1 MARTKN
7 PFSGLTASLASRNEA
22 GRQSNSYAGQS
33 QQYALRQAAERRLGN
48 GQAEMDRQAASYG
61 GKAQQE
67 YDDQIGRMR
76 DEQARQAGSYES
88 MSGKM
93 DLRNLGVGLNPES
106 PNSPSGMSGPVGPS
120 LADLAKQ
127 AMDQKYAAVEGRI
140 NSSSEANQSAFAEAQ
155 AKMAEFYGKAA
166 EDRKE
171 PYAKG
176 VTELAGNL
184 ANLGMDFTSG
194 DLAKDWDKNERNLQE
209 NADLALANDQ
219 TWFEKMKTVNKD
231 VYSQLMVELAQ
242 AKMAEEMALASG
254 GGGGGGGGG
263 RGRGGSSSS
272 GTGGTLS
279 GDIQADTNFE
289 ELFPGVIQGLDT
301 LSPVDRQRRQ
311 LQYDRFGDPDAVLA
325 DLAKR
330 AQVEGRYMNRPSTP
344 ARVSVNPVSTAR
356 SVLQRILPTA
366 AGISNRRTAAD
377 TNWWRSQS
385 SRYGPVQTNS
395 KINETSKDTRN
406 KQKYS

>member
-1 MARTKN
+1 MAKN
-7 PFSGLTASLASRNEA
+7 PFSGLTASLASRKEA

-33 QQYALRQAAERRLGN
+33 QQHALRQAAERRLGSPR
-48 GQAEMDRQAASYG
+48 EMDRQAASYAG
-61 GKAQQE
+61 RGQQS
-67 YDDQIGRMR
+67 YDDQIGRMKA
-76 DEQARQAGSYES
+76 EQDRQAGSYES

-106 PNSPSGMSGPVGPS
+106 PNTPSGMGGPVGPS

-127 AMDQKYAAVEGRI
+127 AMNDKYAAVEGRI

-242 AKMAEEMALASG
+242 AKLAEELAMASG
-254 GGGGGGGGG
+254 GSGGGGG
-263 RGRGGSSSS
+263 RGRGGGGSSKS

-289 ELFPGVIQGLDT
+289 DILPGVREGLALLGPTDAA
-301 LSPVDRQRRQ
+301 RRG
-311 LQYDRFGDPDAVLA
+311 LQYDQYGDPDAVLA
-325 DLAKR
+325 QLAER
-330 AQVEGRYMNRPSTP
+330 AALEGKYMNRTSRP
-344 ARVSVNPVSTAR
+344 ARVSVNPVATAN
-356 SVLQRILPTA
+356 SVLQRLLPTA
-366 AGISNRRTAAD
+366 ATISNRRTNSD
-377 TNWWRSQS
+377 RNWWQGQS
-385 SRYGPVQTNS
+385 SRYGPIQTNS
-395 KINETSKDTRN
+395 KINETSKNTRN
-406 KQKYS
+406 KQTYS

>member
-1 MARTKN
+1 MGSKN
-7 PFSGLTASLASRNEA
+7 PFSGLTASLLSVKEG

-33 QQYALRQAAERRLGN
+33 QQYAARQALEKKARDKEIRMNSGYVSST
-48 GQAEMDRQAASYG
+48 GP
-61 GKAQQE
+61 GKDLAKQE
-67 YDDQIGRMR
+67 AD
-76 DEQARQAGSYES
+76 RQAGSYES

-106 PNSPSGMSGPVGPS
+106 PNSPSPIGGPVGPS

-127 AMDQKYAAVEGRI
+127 AMDEKYAAVEGRI
-140 NSSSEANQSAFAEAQ
+140 NASMDTNQSAFAEAQ
-155 AKMAEFYGKAA
+155 EKMKAFYGKAA

-194 DLAKDWDKNERNLQE
+194 DLAKEWDKNERNLQE

-219 TWFEKMKTVNKD
+219 SWFEKMKTVNKD
-231 VYSQLMVELAQ
+231 VYSQLLVELAQ
-242 AKMAEEMALASG
+242 TKLAEEMAAASG
-254 GGGGGGGGG
+254 GGGGGGG
-263 RGRGGSSSS
+263 RGGGGGKSSS

-289 ELFPGVIQGLDT
+289 EVFPGVIQGLGSLNPTDAA
-301 LSPVDRQRRQ
+301 RRG
-311 LQYDRFGDPDAVLA
+311 LQYDQYGDPDAVLA
-325 DLAKR
+325 KLAER
-330 AQVEGRYMNRPSTP
+330 AALEGKYMNRTSKP

-356 SVLQRILPTA
+356 SVLQRVLPTA
-366 AGISNRRTAAD
+366 AGISNRRTNAD
-377 TNWWRSQS
+377 RNWWQQQS

-395 KINETSKDTRN
+395 KINETSKDTKN
-406 KQKYS
+406 KVKYR